1 MKEKVS
7 FSMRERELAPL
18 GSQLGMS
25 SHGGFLRRNSN
36 SCLPPPPR
44 NAPLSTHRGEVNSL
58 TPKSVPA
65 GMKNSRLE
73 GFLLAKHKH
82 TNIPTMMEQFAPFS
96 GMVLLVEHTLP
107 PRASVEGVG
116 QGRRRRDLVESIN

>member
-82 TNIPTMMEQFAPFS
+82 TNIPTMMEQFAPSAAWFCWLS
-96 GMVLLVEHTLP
+96 IPYPQEPLWKGL
-107 PRASVEGVG
+107 AKAAVEG
-116 QGRRRRDLVESIN
+116 I